1 MVHWPVSQLLA
12 GVMVVISI
20 LLIVLLREEEIHRK
34 EKTDAMNQME
44 TLKERIEEEREKLNR
59 LALGDDLEATYRQSL
74 VLDRLVEEY
83 LDRQSA

>member
-1 MVHWPVSQLLA
+1 
-12 GVMVVISI
+12 
-20 LLIVLLREEEIHRK
+20 
-34 EKTDAMNQME
+34 MNQME

-83 LDRQSA
+83 LDRQSS

>member
-1 MVHWPVSQLLA
+1 
-12 GVMVVISI
+12 
-20 LLIVLLREEEIHRK
+20 
-34 EKTDAMNQME
+34 MNQME

-83 LDRQSA
+83 LDLAECLKREETVNIPPQKWGVFLYSI

>member
-1 MVHWPVSQLLA
+1 
-12 GVMVVISI
+12 
-20 LLIVLLREEEIHRK
+20 
-34 EKTDAMNQME
+34 MNQME

-74 VLDRLVEEY
+74 EEY

>member
-1 MVHWPVSQLLA
+1 
-12 GVMVVISI
+12 
-20 LLIVLLREEEIHRK
+20 
-34 EKTDAMNQME
+34 MNQME
-44 TLKERIEEEREKLNR
+44 TLKERIEEEREKLNP